1 MSVKKQDKK
10 YFVST
15 DKSNG
20 VDYTCRAI
28 FYIDSQG
35 RYHLVNT
42 IIEPPQETQHDKSR
56 ILL

>member
-15 DKSNG
+15 DKSNS

-35 RYHLVNT
+35 KYYLVDT

-56 ILL
+56 IS